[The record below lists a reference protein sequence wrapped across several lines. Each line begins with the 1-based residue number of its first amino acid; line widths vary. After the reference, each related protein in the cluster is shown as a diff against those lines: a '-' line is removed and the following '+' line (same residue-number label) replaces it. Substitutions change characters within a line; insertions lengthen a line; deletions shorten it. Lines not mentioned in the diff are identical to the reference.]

1 MINSRNGS
9 LGVDGLL
16 LEMDHSVWMG
26 SYYRSSCY
34 LGTSLYSCRKIH
46 EDYFAFWVLISVAWG
61 VGITITFLPIMES
74 SAEISNVFNGIIGR
88 GGEANEEYVEKKENF
103 DDA

>member
-1 MINSRNGS
+1 
-9 LGVDGLL
+9 
-16 LEMDHSVWMG
+16 MDHWARLA
-26 SYYRSSCY
+26 YHRSSSGY
-34 LGTSLYSCRKIH
+34 LATFSIPAGKFS